1 MRIKKMPCIALQK
14 PARGCLRVEVL
25 GLGNKSALPKSCE
38 LISVGSAVGCLKED
52 IPIPAGTSQSWDA
65 SSGPTPAPFAQMEVE
80 ILLSVLNEQDTSHF
94 CDSHPTAPADAF
106 QKKKPTYK
114 KKLSESQGKP
124 QIWRRVPVQ
133 YPSALPGCQAGR
145 AEGSASSGCI
155 PYQRERKA
163 GKLDWFPPQWPNT
176 PLLT

>member
-14 PARGCLRVEVL
+14 PARSCLRVEVL